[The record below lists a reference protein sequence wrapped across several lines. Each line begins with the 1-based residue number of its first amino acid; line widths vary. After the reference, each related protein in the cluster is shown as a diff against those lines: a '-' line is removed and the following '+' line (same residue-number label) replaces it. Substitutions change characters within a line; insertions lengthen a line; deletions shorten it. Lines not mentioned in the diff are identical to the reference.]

1 MNAPLP
7 SLYVLADQYLA
18 DLQKLAELD
27 LDEQTVADTL
37 EGLSGELEVKATNVA
52 MFARNLE
59 ATAEAIKTAEAQ
71 MAARRKAIEA
81 RAERLREYLKTNME
95 RTGISLIEG
104 PYFSLKIKQN
114 PPAVHVED
122 PALVPTE
129 FKKFTPPP
137 PPTVDKKAV
146 ADALKLGV
154 DVPGCRLERG
164 TRLEIR

>member
-27 LDEQTVADTL
+27 LDDQTVADTL
-37 EGLSGELEVKATNVA
+37 EGLAGDIEVKATNVA

-59 ATAEAIKTAEAQ
+59 ATAEAIKGAEAQ
-71 MAARRKAIEA
+71 MAARRKAVEA
-81 RAERLREYLKTNME
+81 RAESLRAYLKAQME
-95 RTGISLIEG
+95 RTGITKIES
-104 PYFSLKIKQN
+104 PYFALTIKQN
-114 PPAVHVED
+114 QPAVHVED
-122 PALVPTE
+122 AALVPTE

-146 ADALKLGV
+146 AEALKSGT

-164 TRLEIR
+164 TRLEIK